1 MHMQCLLISGDR
13 KRERESTC
21 TCYVCVCRERRGG
34 GGREKDKKRQN
45 NRKRERERELN
56 KIKTHKRISVSL
68 DTMCL
73 LRREYKDSTKDC
85 FLSTLALSKAP
96 LTAVLSSIR
105 DIALLNF

>member
-1 MHMQCLLISGDR
+1 MFINLRGKE
-13 KRERESTC
+13 KREREC
-21 TCYVCVCRERRGG
+21 VCVYMYMCYVCVCRERRGG
-34 GGREKDKKRQN
+34 GGKERDKKKTQRG
-45 NRKRERERELN
+45 RERELN

-73 LRREYKDSTKDC
+73 LRREYEDSTKDF

>member
-1 MHMQCLLISGDR
+1 MCEYM
-13 KRERESTC
+13 
-21 TCYVCVCRERRGG
+21 CVCRERRGG
-34 GGREKDKKRQN
+34 RGKERNKKKTQ
-45 NRKRERERELN
+45 RERELN

-73 LRREYKDSTKDC
+73 LRREYEDSTKDF

-96 LTAVLSSIR
+96 LTVVLSSIR